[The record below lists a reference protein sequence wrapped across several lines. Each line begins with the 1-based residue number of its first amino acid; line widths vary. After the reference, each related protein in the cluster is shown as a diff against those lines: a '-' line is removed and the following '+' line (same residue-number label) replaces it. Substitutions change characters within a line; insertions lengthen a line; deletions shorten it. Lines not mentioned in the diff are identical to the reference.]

1 MDVIL
6 TTGVTY
12 TQQTPF
18 TLFPSFEV
26 AVILHLPVL
35 KAKISP
41 ASSTVAISSLE
52 DSHVT
57 SLIDY
62 GVRAG
67 GGYTTRTG
75 TSVAAAHA
83 AGAAAL
89 LLTWGVTDGNLPYMG
104 TNEVKSVLI
113 RGAKRENNTVYP
125 NNIYGYGKMDVIE
138 AFYKLRTG

>member
-1 MDVIL
+1 MAAIKAVFTATGLVKPDFVAPGVDV
-6 TTGVTY
+6 
-12 TQQTPF
+12 
-18 TLFPSFEV
+18 
-26 AVILHLPVL
+26 
-35 KAKISP
+35 
-41 ASSTVAISSLE
+41 
-52 DSHVT
+52 
-57 SLIDY
+57 Y